1 CSTDA
6 PDPVSLIRPLH
17 RPPAA
22 LVDAFSK
29 HLQTHLS
36 RLVEPLEVILGP
48 MTKA

>member
-1 CSTDA
+1 AS
-6 PDPVSLIRPLH
+6 
-17 RPPAA
+17 A